1 MKSNNNIAGLVIVLV
16 LSFLLGY
23 NFQYKP
29 AGEIQIQRDT
39 IYKTRIDSFRV
50 DSIIPKEIVKTFF
63 IRDTLHTTDSIPV
76 EVQIPIET
84 ASFDTTIINNSDT
97 MRVGG
102 SYEGY
107 RASITSL
114 WATTKVRE
122 KETIVTQS
130 VKQKRPLVSY
140 GVIGG
145 FGWGITQ
152 KKPDAFIGFG
162 LVLNL

>member
-1 MKSNNNIAGLVIVLV
+1 MKNNKLWIAFVLV
-16 LSFLLGY
+16 FVIAFFAGSY
-23 NFQYKP
+23 FQNHP
-29 AGEIQIQRDT
+29 AGEIIKRDT

-50 DSIIPKEIVKTFF
+50 DSIIPKEIVKTFL
-63 IRDTLHTTDSIPV
+63 IRDTLHTIDSIPV

-122 KETIVTQS
+122 KEVLTTHY
-130 VKQKRPLVSY
+130 VKQKKPLVSY

-152 KKPDAFIGFG
+152 KRPDAFVGFG

>member
-1 MKSNNNIAGLVIVLV
+1 MKSNNFWWGCIIVLI
-16 LSFLLGY
+16 LAFLAGMH
-23 NFQYKP
+23 FKQTP
-29 AGEIQIQRDT
+29 AGEIIKRDT
-39 IYKTRIDSFRV
+39 IYKTKIDSFRV
-50 DSIIPKEIVKTFF
+50 DSIIPKEIVKTFL

-122 KETIVTQS
+122 KETIVTHY
-130 VKQKRPLVSY
+130 VKQKKPLVSY

-152 KKPDAFIGFG
+152 KRPDAFIGFG